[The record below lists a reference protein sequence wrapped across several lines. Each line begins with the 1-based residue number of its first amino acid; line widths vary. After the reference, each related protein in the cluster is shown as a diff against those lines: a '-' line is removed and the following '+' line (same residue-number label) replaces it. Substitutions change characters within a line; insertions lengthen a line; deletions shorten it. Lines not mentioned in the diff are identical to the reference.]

1 MLCLPDVLNS
11 SILDVFQNDPYP
23 GLLCFEMILILWVSK
38 WALSGVSKWSG
49 SPYAS
54 HVTRSQP
61 TARSYVVCVVCLRA
75 APGTSAMSCQ
85 LITPS
90 FVWPEHRFLRLIAHH
105 WARAGMGLIEG
116 STDRGLADQQFDS
129 VMATVRMD
137 QPDQHLFQGQ
147 PWPTCPGMDKQS
159 VRVVA
164 FYQLALDQL
173 HLGSSFELWLIKTP
187 RTAHIC
193 AYKHVI
199 KHGWLMV
206 G

>member
-1 MLCLPDVLNS
+1 
-11 SILDVFQNDPYP
+11 
-23 GLLCFEMILILWVSK
+23 
-38 WALSGVSKWSG
+38 
-49 SPYAS
+49 
-54 HVTRSQP
+54 
-61 TARSYVVCVVCLRA
+61 
-75 APGTSAMSCQ
+75 MSCQ

-199 KHGWLMV
+199 KHSGSATDKDNRCIKSFNGKYPYEVNFSYRCKRLGV
-206 G
+206 GAYFCDCLRFN